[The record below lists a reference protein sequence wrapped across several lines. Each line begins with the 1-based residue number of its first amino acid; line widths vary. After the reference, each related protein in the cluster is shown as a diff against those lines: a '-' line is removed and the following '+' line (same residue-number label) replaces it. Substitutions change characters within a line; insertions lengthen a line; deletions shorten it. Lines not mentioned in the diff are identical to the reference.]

1 MDNNAKEHE
10 VLVWAVASQKGG
22 VGKTTTVAS
31 LSGWLE
37 KEGLKTLV
45 IDTDPHASLTA
56 YMGFEDDQL
65 DRNLYDIYSDRE
77 LTRDKVLECCKSTRF
92 KGLDIIGSTMA
103 LATVDRQ
110 LSGRAGVGRILKK
123 ALELIEGEYDVA
135 LIDCPPVLGA
145 LMVNALVASSLVL
158 VPTQTEFLAL
168 KGLEGM
174 VRTFA
179 IMGKAANGSQIDY
192 IIVPTMYDKRTHA
205 SNTSLDFLKIHYR
218 DHLWSGVIP
227 VDTLFRESSY
237 RNIPVPLMDKKSRG
251 GEAYRALLDYSIGH
265 ELRTNPSL
273 VIPAVAAV
281 LTDDSAGAQKD
292 NHEKEITDDMSSML
306 SNGEES

>member
-1 MDNNAKEHE
+1 M
-10 VLVWAVASQKGG
+10 LVWAVASQKGG

-31 LSGWLE
+31 LAGWLE
-37 KEGLKTLV
+37 KEGLRVLV
-45 IDTDPHASLTA
+45 VDTDPHASLTA

-65 DRNLYDIYSDRE
+65 DSNLYDIYNGAE
-77 LTRDKVLECCKSTRF
+77 LTRDKVLECCKATRF

-103 LATVDRQ
+103 LATIDRQ
-110 LSGRAGVGRILKK
+110 LSGRAGVGRILKR
-123 ALELIEGEYDVA
+123 ALSLVDSEYDVA

-145 LMVNALVASSLVL
+145 LRVNALVAASLVL

-179 IMGKAANGSQIDY
+179 IMEKASKGSLIDY
-192 IIVPTMYDKRTHA
+192 MIVPTMYDRRTHA

-218 DHLWSGVIP
+218 DHLWQGVIP

-237 RNIPVPLMDKKSRG
+237 RNIPVPRMDKKSRG
-251 GEAYRALLDYSIGH
+251 ADAYRQLLENAIAH
-265 ELRTNPSL
+265 ELKTNPQL
-273 VIPAVAAV
+273 VTPAVAAV
-281 LTDDSAGAQKD
+281 LTDDGAGAQKD
-292 NHEKEITDDMSSML
+292 NHEKEIADDMSSML
-306 SNGEES
+306 SSGEES